1 MANTANMAI
10 ATNLFTSPGEAFA
23 AIKERP
29 SPWFPLLLLLLGY
42 CAVSLL
48 YLNGVDLAW
57 MLDNQMQMSGADISE
72 EQRAQAVEA
81 ATSVPRW
88 VYGAIGAVSSCIIIV
103 IIFAITALYYTIV
116 SFVTNN
122 GVKFK
127 QWFALICWCTLPLL
141 LGLLATIVYLLSA
154 DIRFVAQQ
162 SLNPLSFGNLLS
174 IDPAGKPTLQAVLLS
189 LDPTTLWSLVL
200 SVLGYQALSQKSL
213 VHAALVVLG
222 PLFLIVLIVVAVA
235 TL

>member
-1 MANTANMAI
+1 
-10 ATNLFTSPGEAFA
+10 
-23 AIKERP
+23 
-29 SPWFPLLLLLLGY
+29 
-42 CAVSLL
+42 
-48 YLNGVDLAW
+48 
-57 MLDNQMQMSGADISE
+57 
-72 EQRAQAVEA
+72 
-81 ATSVPRW
+81 
-88 VYGAIGAVSSCIIIV
+88 
-103 IIFAITALYYTIV
+103 
-116 SFVTNN
+116 
-122 GVKFK
+122 
-127 QWFALICWCTLPLL
+127 LPLL